1 MSCCAHIVQI
11 HSTRRQKQS
20 RQPSNRLQRAR
31 ACVNRFTDGTEAL
44 ASSSYSSVVR
54 CRCRCLIMAYRHQQ
68 VFGPNR
74 FLMIQPNPN
83 KPQDNSTADADTYIW
98 QSSRLTHLDKELQS
112 LKRVVSS
119 LQQRLGIQYL
129 DELDDFQKEYEN
141 ALIEYPNK
149 LDGIPD
155 DDDDGDGDGDGEDG
169 DEDIDADDED
179 GFFIDHGDEE
189 GDGSLY
195 DEYDEPEETTPASNT
210 EKPDGNNSASSASND
225 DNVYDDFTNYND
237 SKKKNNRRKSR
248 SIADVRNEVQ
258 TTQSNQT
265 ELNEKAKEA
274 KESSSSGQHNHRRTL
289 RPRTS
294 RQRVLVRKGES
305 LISAKSTT
313 SSGSRTPAAHFH
325 LNRKVPHHNAPIQ
338 LSSHQGDMY
347 IGHAT
352 AGSDNAWQE
361 YFSITN
367 GVLTAHQPGLYY
379 VYAQICYNNTQDQNG
394 FIVFHGHNAFLQCL
408 NTVPTNMPQKIHTCH
423 TSGLIQ
429 LRGQE
434 SIHLRDIHRDRYV
447 LLRDSNNRSYFG
459 IIKL

>member
-1 MSCCAHIVQI
+1 MTAETLKPFITPTSAGGGFPD
-11 HSTRRQKQS
+11 KQS
-20 RQPSNRLQRAR
+20 SAAKAQRKTRQLIPIVLG
-31 ACVNRFTDGTEAL
+31 VVGLAL
-44 ASSSYSSVVR
+44 VVAI
-54 CRCRCLIMAYRHQQ
+54 LS
-68 VFGPNR
+68 
-74 FLMIQPNPN
+74 L
-83 KPQDNSTADADTYIW
+83 TIW

-155 DDDDGDGDGDGEDG
+155 DDDDGDGDGDGDGEDG

-195 DEYDEPEETTPASNT
+195 DEYDEPEETTPAPNT
-210 EKPDGNNSASSASND
+210 EEPDGNNSASSASND

-237 SKKKNNRRKSR
+237 SKKKKNRRKSR

-265 ELNEKAKEA
+265 ELNEKASTEA
-274 KESSSSGQHNHRRTL
+274 KESSSSGQHNHRRKL

-294 RQRVLVRKGES
+294 RQRVLVRK
-305 LISAKSTT
+305 AKSTT

-367 GVLTAHQPGLYY
+367 GVLTAHHPGLYY
-379 VYAQICYNNTQDQNG
+379 VYAQICYNNTHDQNG

-429 LRGQE
+429 LREQE
-434 SIHLRDIHRDRYV
+434 SIHLRDIHRDRNV

>member
-1 MSCCAHIVQI
+1 MTAETLKPFITPTSAAGGFPA
-11 HSTRRQKQS
+11 KQS
-20 RQPSNRLQRAR
+20 SAAKAQRKTRQLIPIVLG
-31 ACVNRFTDGTEAL
+31 VVGLAL
-44 ASSSYSSVVR
+44 VVAILSLTVVR

-274 KESSSSGQHNHRRTL
+274 KESQIHNQFGLPHPSRSLPSESQGAAPQCPHSTEFSPGRHVYWTCHSGQ
-289 RPRTS
+289 
-294 RQRVLVRKGES
+294 RQRVAGVLQYHQRSSDGP
-305 LISAKSTT
+305 SAGTVLRVCPDLLQQHARSERVHCVPRPQRLPTVPEHGAHEHAPEDSHVPHQWT
-313 SSGSRTPAAHFH
+313 DPAARAGVDPPAGHSSRS
-325 LNRKVPHHNAPIQ
+325 LRTAEGLQQSQLLWHHQIVGSNPGG
-338 LSSHQGDMY
+338 S
-347 IGHAT
+347 T
-352 AGSDNAWQE
+352 A
-361 YFSITN
+361 YP
-367 GVLTAHQPGLYY
+367 QP
-379 VYAQICYNNTQDQNG
+379 
-394 FIVFHGHNAFLQCL
+394 
-408 NTVPTNMPQKIHTCH
+408 
-423 TSGLIQ
+423 
-429 LRGQE
+429 RGQ
-434 SIHLRDIHRDRYV
+434 
-447 LLRDSNNRSYFG
+447 F
-459 IIKL
+459 KL

>member
-1 MSCCAHIVQI
+1 MTAETLKPFITPTSAAG
-11 HSTRRQKQS
+11 SFPDKQS
-20 RQPSNRLQRAR
+20 SAAKAQRKTRQLIPIVL
-31 ACVNRFTDGTEAL
+31 
-44 ASSSYSSVVR
+44 SVVG
-54 CRCRCLIMAYRHQQ
+54 LALVVAI
-68 VFGPNR
+68 
-74 FLMIQPNPN
+74 L
-83 KPQDNSTADADTYIW
+83 SLTIW
-98 QSSRLTHLDKELQS
+98 QSSRVTHLDKELQS

-155 DDDDGDGDGDGEDG
+155 DDDD
-169 DEDIDADDED
+169 DEDIDADAEDTED
-179 GFFIDHGDEE
+179 GFFIDHGMDE

-195 DEYDEPEETTPASNT
+195 DEYDEPDETTPAPNVEEPES
-210 EKPDGNNSASSASND
+210 DGNNSASSASND

-237 SKKKNNRRKSR
+237 SKKKKHRRKSR
-248 SIADVRNEVQ
+248 SIADADVRNEVQ
-258 TTQSNQT
+258 TTQANQT
-265 ELNEKAKEA
+265 ELNEKAASTEA
-274 KESSSSGQHNHRRTL
+274 KERSSSVQQQHHHRRRL
-289 RPRTS
+289 RSRIG
-294 RQRVLVRKGES
+294 RQRVLVRK
-305 LISAKSTT
+305 AKSTT
-313 SSGSRTPAAHFH
+313 DSGSRTPAAHFH

-352 AGSDNAWQE
+352 AGSDTAWQE
-361 YFSITN
+361 YFSISN

-379 VYAQICYNNTQDQNG
+379 VYAQICYNNTHDQNG

-408 NTVPTNMPQKIHTCH
+408 NTVPTNMPQKVHTCH

-429 LRGQE
+429 LREQE
-434 SIHLRDIHRDRYV
+434 SIHLRDIHSDRNV

-459 IIKL
+459 IIKV

>member
-1 MSCCAHIVQI
+1 MTAETLKPFITPTSAAG
-11 HSTRRQKQS
+11 SFPAKQS
-20 RQPSNRLQRAR
+20 SAAKAQGKTRQIIPIVL
-31 ACVNRFTDGTEAL
+31 
-44 ASSSYSSVVR
+44 SVVG
-54 CRCRCLIMAYRHQQ
+54 LALVVAI
-68 VFGPNR
+68 
-74 FLMIQPNPN
+74 L
-83 KPQDNSTADADTYIW
+83 SLTIW
-98 QSSRLTHLDKELQS
+98 QSSRVTHLDKELQS

-141 ALIEYPNK
+141 ALIEFPNK

-155 DDDDGDGDGDGEDG
+155 DDDDDGDGDG
-169 DEDIDADDED
+169 DEDIDADADED
-179 GFFIDHGDEE
+179 DEVDGFPDFDPDETS
-189 GDGSLY
+189 SLY
-195 DEYDEPEETTPASNT
+195 DEYDEPDDTTPAPDV
-210 EKPDGNNSASSASND
+210 EEPDGNTSASSASND
-225 DNVYDDFTNYND
+225 DNVYEDFTNYND
-237 SKKKNNRRKSR
+237 SKKKKHGRKSR
-248 SIADVRNEVQ
+248 SIAEADVRNELQ
-258 TTQSNQT
+258 TTQANQT
-265 ELNEKAKEA
+265 EQTEA
-274 KESSSSGQHNHRRTL
+274 KESTPSVQHHHRRKL

-313 SSGSRTPAAHFH
+313 NSGSRTPAAHFH

-352 AGSDNAWQE
+352 AGSDTAWQE
-361 YFSITN
+361 YFSVSN

-379 VYAQICYNNTQDQNG
+379 VYAQICYNNTHDQNG

-408 NTVPTNMPQKIHTCH
+408 NTVPTNMPQKVHTCH

-429 LRGQE
+429 LREQE
-434 SIHLRDIHRDRYV
+434 SIHLRDIHRDRNV

-459 IIKL
+459 IIKV